1 MVAKVSRAGFLL
13 VLILSINESAS
24 FSTSTRPPCAHR
36 YDDITSRQQS
46 FSGRSISHLQRR
58 NRSRV
63 SHLHSSIDTPL
74 RPIEDE
80 REKDKESN
88 KNSKEWK
95 EVVGGFVPRLFKR
108 PKEGDNRGDNRPVD
122 TSVQLI
128 DTIQDY
134 KKEVVDEQERIVAVR
149 FFAPW
154 CKSCK
159 AAHPH
164 FKKIVSRHSPNVK
177 FVDVPLTKETAYIH
191 EGLGVP
197 SVPFGHI
204 YHPDAG
210 LVEEMKINKKVIG
223 EFGDAL
229 KSYVN
234 GSCDL
239 PLDEECVEFE
249 VEAETEADGF
259 Q

>member
-1 MVAKVSRAGFLL
+1 M
-13 VLILSINESAS
+13 
-24 FSTSTRPPCAHR
+24 
-36 YDDITSRQQS
+36 
-46 FSGRSISHLQRR
+46 
-58 NRSRV
+58 
-63 SHLHSSIDTPL
+63 
-74 RPIEDE
+74 RPIEEE
-80 REKDKESN
+80 REKDSSKED
-88 KNSKEWK
+88 SKEWK
-95 EVVGGFVPRLFKR
+95 QVVGGFVPKFLKR
-108 PKEGDNRGDNRPVD
+108 PTEGRPDVD

-134 KKEVVDEQERIVAVR
+134 KKEVVDEEDRIVVVR

-159 AAHPH
+159 ASHPH
-164 FKKIVSRHSPNVK
+164 FKKLVSRYSPHVK
-177 FVDVPLTKETAYIH
+177 FVEVPLTKETAYIH

-210 LVEEMKINKKVIG
+210 LVEEKKINKRVFG
-223 EFGDAL
+223 EFSNAL
-229 KSYVN
+229 DSYVN

-239 PLDEECVEFE
+239 PTDEESVEVEEFE
-249 VEAETEADGF
+249 IEADSF

>member
-1 MVAKVSRAGFLL
+1 MVAKVSRAGFILA
-13 VLILSINESAS
+13 LILSINESAS
-24 FSTSTRPPCAHR
+24 FSTSPRPSCAHHH
-36 YDDITSRQQS
+36 DGITSRQQS
-46 FSGRSISHLQRR
+46 VYGKSITHLQRR
-58 NRSRV
+58 IYSRT
-63 SHLHSSIDTPL
+63 SPLHSSIDTPM

-88 KNSKEWK
+88 KDSKEWK
-95 EVVGGFVPRLFKR
+95 QVVGGFVPKLFKR
-108 PKEGDNRGDNRPVD
+108 PKENDRPVD

-134 KKEVVDEQERIVAVR
+134 KKEVVDEPERIVAVR

-159 AAHPH
+159 AAHPN
-164 FKKIVSRHSPNVK
+164 FKKLVSRYSPNVK

-229 KSYVN
+229 DSYVN

-239 PLDEECVEFE
+239 PSDEESEKFE
-249 VEAETEADGF
+249 VEVETEADGF

>member
-1 MVAKVSRAGFLL
+1 MVAKVSRAGFILA
-13 VLILSINESAS
+13 LILSITESAS
-24 FSTSTRPPCAHR
+24 FSTSTRPTCVNR
-36 YDDITSRQQS
+36 YDGITSS
-46 FSGRSISHLQRR
+46 FSGKSIPC

-63 SHLHSSIDTPL
+63 THLHSSIDAPM

-80 REKDKESN
+80 REKDKESI
-88 KNSKEWK
+88 NSKEWK
-95 EVVGGFVPRLFKR
+95 QVVGGFVPRLFKR
-108 PKEGDNRGDNRPVD
+108 PKGGDDRPID

-164 FKKIVSRHSPNVK
+164 FKKIVSRHSPYVK
-177 FVDVPLTKETAYIH
+177 FIDVPLTKETAYIH

-229 KSYVN
+229 ESYVN

-239 PLDEECVEFE
+239 PLDEESVEFE
-249 VEAETEADGF
+249 VEAGTEADGF

>member
-1 MVAKVSRAGFLL
+1 MVAKVSRAGFILA
-13 VLILSINESAS
+13 LILSINESES
-24 FSTSTRPPCAHR
+24 FSTYSRLPCAHSHI
-36 YDDITSRQQS
+36 ITSSQRY
-46 FSGRSISHLQRR
+46 FSGEQTHLQRR
-58 NRSRV
+58 IHSRT
-63 SHLHSSIDTPL
+63 SPLHSAVDTPM
-74 RPIEDE
+74 RPIEEE
-80 REKDKESN
+80 REKDKESKDSN
-88 KNSKEWK
+88 EWK
-95 EVVGGFVPRLFKR
+95 QVVGGFVPRLLKR
-108 PKEGDNRGDNRPVD
+108 PKEGDDRPVD

-164 FKKIVSRHSPNVK
+164 FKKLVSRHSPNVK

-229 KSYVN
+229 ASYVI
-234 GSCDL
+234 GSCDI
-239 PLDEECVEFE
+239 PSDEESVEFE
-249 VEAETEADGF
+249 FEAGTEADGF

>member
-1 MVAKVSRAGFLL
+1 MVTKVSRAGYILA
-13 VLILSINESAS
+13 LILSINGSAS
-24 FSTSTRPPCAHR
+24 FSTSPRPPCIHHCGGL
-36 YDDITSRQQS
+36 TSRHQS
-46 FSGRSISHLQRR
+46 FSGKSISHVRR
-58 NRSRV
+58 HHRSRV
-63 SHLHSSIDTPL
+63 SPLHSSIDTPM
-74 RPIEDE
+74 RPREED
-80 REKDKESN
+80 REKDRESN
-88 KNSKEWK
+88 KDSKEWK
-95 EVVGGFVPRLFKR
+95 QVVGGFVPKLFKQR
-108 PKEGDNRGDNRPVD
+108 PKEDKPVD
-122 TSVQLI
+122 KSVQLI

-164 FKKIVSRHSPNVK
+164 FKKLVSRHSPNVK

-204 YHPDAG
+204 YHPEAG
-210 LVEEMKINKKVIG
+210 LVEEMRINKRVIG
-223 EFGDAL
+223 EFRDAL
-229 KSYVN
+229 ESYVN

-239 PLDEECVEFE
+239 PLDEESVEFE
-249 VEAETEADGF
+249 VEAETEAEADGF